1 MFNIPGLVWKS
12 LNSERRLVLRWKKRK
27 NGELKKIRVIYIGNI
42 DKLADMIENP
52 MKVMHVISMDFGST
66 AFVKIV
72 DLKVGLK
79 HIVDKV
85 MGLGYDFSNIF
96 IDASNMYTFMEENDM
111 AKKGHNKKH
120 RYDLNQISYYIAA
133 NYDYIPLYGES
144 YAGNMH
150 DSKTFESIIN
160 NIPDN
165 SILIF
170 DRGYNSKSNIDL
182 IGDRRYIGALKQSDH
197 HDIMKLEVGKDSHI
211 ELMRN
216 VYGKDHRIIL
226 YHSSSLEKR
235 KTEMFMNR
243 MGKVILRVKKIINS
257 GNSDAMDKAR
267 IYQESENL
275 MKQYCFHPLQ

>member
-1 MFNIPGLVWKS
+1 MDRFT
-12 LNSERRLVLRWKKRK
+12 
-27 NGELKKIRVIYIGNI
+27 
-42 DKLADMIENP
+42 DT
-52 MKVMHVISMDFGST
+52 SM
-66 AFVKIV
+66 
-72 DLKVGLK
+72 K
-79 HIVDKV
+79 HIQDRIRDKV

-96 IDASNMYTFMEENDM
+96 TDASKMYTFMEENDM

-182 IGDRRYIGALKQSDH
+182 IGDRRYIGALKQ
-197 HDIMKLEVGKDSHI
+197 
-211 ELMRN
+211 
-216 VYGKDHRIIL
+216 
-226 YHSSSLEKR
+226 
-235 KTEMFMNR
+235 
-243 MGKVILRVKKIINS
+243 
-257 GNSDAMDKAR
+257 
-267 IYQESENL
+267 
-275 MKQYCFHPLQ
+275 